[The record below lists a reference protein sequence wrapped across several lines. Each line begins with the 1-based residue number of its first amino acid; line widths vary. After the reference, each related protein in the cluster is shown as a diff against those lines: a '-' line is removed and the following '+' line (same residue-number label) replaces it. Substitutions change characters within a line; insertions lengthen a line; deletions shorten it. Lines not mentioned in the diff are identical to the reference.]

1 MTVLVAL
8 EHLRLD
14 DVITVSPGP
23 ASVGESTIG
32 LRAGERL
39 SVRDLV
45 KGALIQSANDAA
57 DALAAGAADGNVRQF
72 VAWMNTTAAKYGLHD
87 TRFVR
92 PDGLDA
98 PGEHSSARD
107 VLRLGQIAMHSRAIR
122 DVVDER
128 TATIAGGRVL
138 HTWNDLLGVFPG
150 VVGVKTGH
158 TDDAGWCEVVA
169 IRRSGYTV
177 YVVVLGSK
185 TRASR
190 NAALASLLRWGD
202 SHFQVAELV
211 RSGRTYALTDPGWGK
226 KMLPLVATRS
236 LTRPFRVD
244 RPVVQRIVAPAA
256 VSLPVRRGQRLGR
269 IEFWEGN
276 RLLGTRALVAART
289 IARPGVGG
297 RVAFYAGRT
306 VHHVLG
312 FFS

>member
-14 DVITVSPGP
+14 DVVTVSPGP
-23 ASVGESTIG
+23 AAVGESTIG

-39 SVRDLV
+39 LVRDLV

-57 DALAAGAADGNVRQF
+57 DALASAASDGRVSRF
-72 VAWMNTTAAKYGLHD
+72 VAWMNAKAERFGLRD
-87 TRFVR
+87 TQFVR

-107 VLRLGQIAMHSRAIR
+107 VLRLAEIAMHSPAIR

-128 TATIAGGRVL
+128 TATIGGGRVL

-150 VVGVKTGH
+150 LVGVKTGH
-158 TDDAGWCEVVA
+158 TDDAGWCEVA
-169 IRRSGYTV
+169 AARRSGYTI
-177 YVVVLGSK
+177 YAVVLGSQ

-190 NAALASLLRWGD
+190 NAAVSALLSWGD
-202 SHFQVAELV
+202 SQFRVSELV
-211 RSGRTYALTDPGWGK
+211 RGGRPYAYAKPGWGK
-226 KMLPLVATRS
+226 AMVPLVAGRS

-244 RPVVQRIVAPAA
+244 RPLVQRIVAPAS

-269 IEFWEGN
+269 IELWEGR
-276 RLLGTRALVAART
+276 RLLGVRPLVAAR
-289 IARPGVGG
+289 AVSRPGLGG